1 MLDKP
6 YRSGGNFMVQW
17 DCPGLK
23 TAIHCEGTLNKSK
36 DKDKYWSVEMAIPH
50 QALTMNFN
58 NPLKA
63 GNTWR
68 INFSRVQW
76 LKEKGP
82 EETGYGLLPEELIC
96 TCPTVGDIFIS

>member
-1 MLDKP
+1 
-6 YRSGGNFMVQW
+6 MVQW

-23 TAIHCEGTLNKSK
+23 LAIHREGTLNKSK

-50 QALTMNFN
+50 KALTMNFN

-63 GNTWR
+63 GNCWR

-76 LKEKGP
+76 LKAGGP
-82 EETGYGLLPEELIC
+82 EENWVWTPTGKVDMPHAGSL
-96 TCPTVGDIFIS
+96 GIFVFR